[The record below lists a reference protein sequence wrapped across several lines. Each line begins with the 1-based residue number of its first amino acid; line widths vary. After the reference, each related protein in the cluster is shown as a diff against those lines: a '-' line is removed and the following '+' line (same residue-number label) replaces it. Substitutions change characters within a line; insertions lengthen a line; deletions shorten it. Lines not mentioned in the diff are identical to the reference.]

1 VEAPTPLAEWV
12 AMTEADYKFCLHPGL
27 QSVLPA
33 TTPSSVA
40 LLIGPEGGLSDDEVA
55 VAIDGTFLG
64 LNVGPRILRTETAPL
79 VALSVIGTQWGD
91 LRAI

>member
-1 VEAPTPLAEWV
+1 
-12 AMTEADYKFCLHPGL
+12 M
-27 QSVLPA
+27 LPA
-33 TTPSSVA
+33 TTPNSVA

-79 VALSVIGTQWGD
+79 VALSVIGSQWGD